1 MSKIQHLPALL
12 FLLMACTSVEAEA
25 VRYGASLHESQWG
38 ATSSRMQCTL
48 LHKIPGYGTALFTQ
62 NAGEPITFSLR
73 PRAQLPEMAKVQL
86 VSVAPAWRHG
96 QRSKIL
102 QNIPATKDRSRIDL
116 NSRYARQ
123 LLHELTQ
130 GMAPAFNYPDPDK
143 GHTKVVT
150 SLSPVQ
156 LAPALSEF
164 TTCTTTHLLPYSYPQ
179 IRQSQFYFDFG
190 SSALLP
196 ETVKRADQ
204 LVEFIQ
210 ENSDIRKIRI
220 DGHTD
225 NVGRSRYNRNLGQQR
240 AEAFKACLL
249 AKGIAEEMITLKSYG
264 ERKPRASNKTAEGRA
279 ANRRILVTLE
289 R

>member
-1 MSKIQHLPALL
+1 MSKTKHLPALI
-12 FLLMACTSVEAEA
+12 FLLMACTPVEAQA

-48 LHKIPGYGTALFTQ
+48 LHEIPKYGMALFTQ
-62 NAGEPITFSLR
+62 NAGEEITFSLR
-73 PRAQLPEMAKVQL
+73 PKAQLPKVAAVQL
-86 VSVAPAWRHG
+86 VSVAPAWKHG
-96 QRSKIL
+96 QRNKIL
-102 QNIPATKDRSRIDL
+102 QNIPTTKDRSRIDL
-116 NSRYARQ
+116 NSKYSQQ
-123 LLHELTQ
+123 LLNELTQ
-130 GMAPAFNYPDPDK
+130 GMAPTFNYPDPDE

-150 SLSPVQ
+150 TLSPVQ
-156 LAPALSEF
+156 LEPALSEF
-164 TTCTTTHLLPYSYPQ
+164 TTCTTHLLPYSYQQ

-210 ENSDIRKIRI
+210 ENSYIRKIRI

-249 AKGIAEEMITLKSYG
+249 AKGIAEEMIVLKSYG